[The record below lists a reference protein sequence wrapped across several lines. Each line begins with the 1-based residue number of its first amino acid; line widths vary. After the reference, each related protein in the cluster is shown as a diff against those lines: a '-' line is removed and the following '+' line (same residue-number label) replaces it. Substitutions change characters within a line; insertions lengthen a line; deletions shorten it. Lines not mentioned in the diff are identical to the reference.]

1 MIFGR
6 RAVSTVVGLDL
17 GSHSIKIVEMD
28 HSGKSPTLTN
38 YGITELVPD
47 AVQEGKVVERES
59 VLESIGVLF
68 DTCQIANRQIN
79 VALNGTDVIIKTIQT
94 DRMSSEELEK
104 TISWEA
110 EQNVPFPLSDISL
123 DYQVLDPEGE
133 DPRMNVLLV
142 AAKRDLIDEKL
153 ALFEEA
159 GCDVVL
165 MDVDTF
171 ALMNALRTNYE
182 SVAEGCHCIV
192 HFGNESTHL
201 GLVRNR
207 LPILT
212 RNLQVG
218 GKKLVETIQGQ
229 LGISEDEAYMALY
242 GSMEEL
248 ESEVRAESEVSAE
261 SELSAENELSVAESE
276 ISAQSE
282 GEGGKAP
289 PDITPFLPVLLDEV
303 TIGVNR
309 AAAFLESTEESG
321 SIEKIYLS
329 GGCANIPELDHIFE
343 EKVGIPTEIA
353 NPLSTISYKAELFQ
367 AEPVERV
374 APTLMLAIGLGLRLP

>member
-6 RAVSTVVGLDL
+6 RAASTVVGLDL

-28 HSGKSPTLTN
+28 HSGKSPTLVN
-38 YGITELVPD
+38 YGITELVPN
-47 AVQEGKVVERES
+47 AIQNGKVVERES
-59 VLESIGVLF
+59 VIESIGVLF
-68 DTCQIANRQIN
+68 DTCQIVNRQVN

-94 DRMSSEELEK
+94 DRMSNEELEK

-110 EQNVPFPLSDISL
+110 EQNVPFPLSEISL
-123 DYQVLDPEGE
+123 DYQVLDPEGD

-153 ALFEEA
+153 VLLEEA

-171 ALMNALRTNYE
+171 ALMNALEANYE
-182 SVAEGCHCIV
+182 SMAKGCHCIV

-201 GLVRNR
+201 GLVKNN

-212 RNLQVG
+212 RNLPVG

-229 LGISEDEAYMALY
+229 LGISEDEAYITLY
-242 GSMEEL
+242 GPTEVV
-248 ESEVRAESEVSAE
+248 ESEQGGEGEGKGE
-261 SELSAENELSVAESE
+261 
-276 ISAQSE
+276 SE
-282 GEGGKAP
+282 GEGESGKAP
-289 PDITPFLPVLLDEV
+289 PDITPFFGVLLDDV
-303 TIGVNR
+303 SIGVNR
-309 AAAFLESTEESG
+309 ATAFLESTDESG
-321 SIEKIYLS
+321 TIEKIYLS
-329 GGCANIPELDHIFE
+329 GGCANIPDFDHIFE

-353 NPLSTISYKAELFQ
+353 NPLSMVSYKADIFQ
-367 AEPVERV
+367 GEPVEKV
-374 APTLMLAIGLGLRLP
+374 APTLTLAIGLGLRLP

>member
-6 RAVSTVVGLDL
+6 RAASTVIGLDL

-28 HSGKSPTLTN
+28 HSGKSPTLVN

-47 AVQEGKVVERES
+47 AIQEGKVVEREA

-68 DTCQIANRQIN
+68 DTCQIINRQVN

-94 DRMSSEELEK
+94 DRMSNEELEK
-104 TISWEA
+104 AITWEA
-110 EQNVPFPLSDISL
+110 EQNVPFPLSEISL
-123 DYQVLDPEGE
+123 DYLVLDPEGD

-153 ALFEEA
+153 SLLEEA

-171 ALMNALRTNYE
+171 ALMNALEANYE
-182 SVAEGCHCIV
+182 SVAQGCHCIV

-201 GLVRNR
+201 GLVRNN

-212 RNLQVG
+212 RNLPVG

-229 LGISEDEAYMALY
+229 LEISEDEAYMALY
-242 GSMEEL
+242 GEVEGL
-248 ESEVRAESEVSAE
+248 ESEESAAEGEPPG
-261 SELSAENELSVAESE
+261 
-276 ISAQSE
+276 E
-282 GEGGKAP
+282 GEGEKASP
-289 PDITPFLPVLLDEV
+289 LPDITPFLGVLLDDV

-309 AAAFLESTEESG
+309 AGAFLESTEESG
-321 SIEKIYLS
+321 TIEKIYLS
-329 GGCANIPELDHIFE
+329 GGCANIPNIDNVFE

-353 NPLSTISYKAELFQ
+353 NPLSTISYKADLFQ
-367 AEPVERV
+367 GEPVEKV
-374 APTLMLAIGLGLRLP
+374 APALMLAIGLGLRLP

>member
-17 GSHSIKIVEMD
+17 GSHSMKIVEMN
-28 HSGKSPTLTN
+28 HSGKSPTLVN
-38 YGITELVPD
+38 YGITELVPNAIQD
-47 AVQEGKVVERES
+47 GHVVERES

-68 DTCQIANRQIN
+68 DTCQIVNRQVN

-94 DRMSSEELEK
+94 DRMSDEELEK

-110 EQNVPFPLSDISL
+110 EQNVPFPLSEISL
-123 DYQVLDPEGE
+123 DYQVLDPEGD

-171 ALMNALRTNYE
+171 ALMNALEANYE
-182 SVAEGCHCIV
+182 SMAQGCHCIV
-192 HFGNESTHL
+192 HFGNENTHL
-201 GLVRNR
+201 GLVKNS

-212 RNLQVG
+212 RNLPVG

-229 LGISEDEAYMALY
+229 LGISEDEAYITLY
-242 GSMEEL
+242 GPTEVV
-248 ESEVRAESEVSAE
+248 ESEESG
-261 SELSAENELSVAESE
+261 
-276 ISAQSE
+276 E
-282 GEGGKAP
+282 GEGESEKAP
-289 PDITPFLPVLLDEV
+289 PDITPFLGVLLDDV
-303 TIGVNR
+303 GIGVNR
-309 AAAFLESTEESG
+309 AAAFLESTDESG
-321 SIEKIYLS
+321 SIERIYLS
-329 GGCANIPELDHIFE
+329 GGCANIPDLDSIFE
-343 EKVGIPTEIA
+343 KKVGIPTEIA
-353 NPLSTISYKAELFQ
+353 NPLSTISYRADLFQ
-367 AEPVERV
+367 GEPVEKV

>member
-17 GSHSIKIVEMD
+17 GSHSVKIVEMN
-28 HSGKSPTLTN
+28 HSGKSPTLVN

-47 AVQEGKVVERES
+47 AIQEGKVVDRES
-59 VLESIGVLF
+59 VLESINVLF
-68 DTCQIANRQIN
+68 DTCQIANRQVN

-94 DRMSSEELEK
+94 DRMSNEELEK
-104 TISWEA
+104 AISWEA
-110 EQNVPFPLSDISL
+110 EQNVPFPLSEISL
-123 DYQVLDPEGE
+123 DYQVLDPEGD

-153 ALFEEA
+153 ALLKEA
-159 GCDVVL
+159 ECDVVL

-171 ALMNALRTNYE
+171 ALMNALETNYE
-182 SVAEGCHCIV
+182 SIARGCHCIV

-201 GLVRNR
+201 GLVRNG

-229 LGISEDEAYMALY
+229 LGISEDKAYMALY

-248 ESEVRAESEVSAE
+248 ESGESAESEVSAE
-261 SELSAENELSVAESE
+261 SEG
-276 ISAQSE
+276 E
-282 GEGGKAP
+282 GEKAP

-303 TIGVNR
+303 VIGVNR

-321 SIEKIYLS
+321 SIERIYLS
-329 GGCANIPELDHIFE
+329 GGCANIPNIDHIFE
-343 EKVGIPTEIA
+343 KKVGIPTEIA
-353 NPLSTISYKAELFQ
+353 NPLSVIPYKAELFQ
-367 AEPVERV
+367 GEPVKRV